1 MLDKYTLKKA
11 PNDHFQATILDMAI
25 AKNKLLHE
33 HNSRLKATESNESR
47 LACK

>member
-11 PNDHFQATILDMAI
+11 PNDNFQATILDMAI

-33 HNSRLKATESNESR
+33 HNSKLKTEKATNVG
-47 LACK
+47 